1 MLRVIIYKTG
11 DTSEVMH
18 YNATAARLVNEK
30 LADPSQALSDEMIG
44 TVANL
49 AAYEVSD
56 STAPY

>member
-1 MLRVIIYKTG
+1 
-11 DTSEVMH
+11 
-18 YNATAARLVNEK
+18 LVNEK